1 MPCAF
6 QIIRN
11 GRFFAA
17 IIALAVCASA
27 TAAPPALRIVSYN
40 IQADTGGFTGPRP
53 GLYTVLEGIGEQN
66 RNGVWQ
72 PLDVLA
78 LQETTSNT
86 TSVAPIVTA
95 LNNYYGAGT
104 YALVAYQGT
113 QHGGASSGN
122 GPNALLYNTVT
133 LQLVLQNGA
142 QAIGVSGTPNSNGV
156 NRQVVR
162 YEFQPVAGTVE
173 DRFYVYVSHMKS
185 SASGDESQNQAARNL
200 EAQLI
205 RTDAATLSAGASIL
219 YVGDF
224 NIGAAAEAAYATLTS
239 SGQGQAIDPFTW
251 TNPTPANLM
260 SWASTGIRY
269 RDDIQFVSSNVASN
283 AAVAGLHY
291 INSSCRVFGNNGSVA
306 IGGSVNSQSN
316 TALNDL
322 VGPISPASVRSA
334 LTTASDHLP
343 IVADYLVITPYEAWR
358 EQNFSAAEL
367 SDPAI
372 SGDAADPDADWIS
385 NLMEYALALDPNTP
399 DAQGLPKPGKT
410 TVGSSKY
417 MTLTYRKPKISS
429 DLIYT
434 VEVSNNLS
442 TWFSGSTYTAIVSIT
457 DNPDGITQTVVVR
470 DRTAMADQAS
480 RHMRLGVTN

>member
-1 MPCAF
+1 M
-6 QIIRN
+6 
-11 GRFFAA
+11 
-17 IIALAVCASA
+17 IALAICA
-27 TAAPPALRIVSYN
+27 TAAGMPPALRIVSYN

-66 RNGVWQ
+66 RNGIWQ
-72 PLDVLA
+72 PLDILA
-78 LQETTSNT
+78 LQETTSNAT
-86 TSVAPIVTA
+86 TVAPIVTA

-104 YALVAYQGT
+104 YALVTYQGT
-113 QHGGASSGN
+113 QQGSASSGN
-122 GPNALLYNTVT
+122 GPNALLYNATT
-133 LQLVLQNGA
+133 LQIVLQNGA
-142 QAIGVSGTPNSNGV
+142 QAIGVPGTPNSNGV

-185 SASGDESQNQAARNL
+185 SASGDETVNQADRNR

-205 RTDAATLSAGASIL
+205 RTDAATLSPGASIL

-224 NIGAAAEAAYATLTS
+224 NIGSPTEAAYATLTA
-239 SGQGQAIDPFTW
+239 SGQGQGIDPFTW
-251 TNPTPANLM
+251 TTPTPANLM

-269 RDDIQFVSSNVASN
+269 RDDIQFMSTNVASN
-283 AAVAGLHY
+283 AAVAGLHFL
-291 INSSCRVFGNNGSVA
+291 NSSCRVFGNNGSVA

-322 VGPISPASVRSA
+322 VGPISASSVRSA

-343 IVADYLVITPYEAWR
+343 IVADYLVITPYQAWR
-358 EQNFSAAEL
+358 EQNFTAAEL
-367 SDPAI
+367 NDPAI
-372 SGDAADPDADWIS
+372 SGDAADPDRDAIP
-385 NLMEYALALDPNTP
+385 NLMEYALVLDPNTP

-417 MTLTYRKPKISS
+417 MTLTYTKPKISS

-442 TWFSGSTYTAIVSIT
+442 TWFSGSNYTAIVSIT

-470 DRTAMADQAS
+470 DRTPMANQTV
-480 RHMRLGVTN
+480 REMRLGVTN